1 MLNIFISLVFL
12 PLALAQFQFFEQMF
26 GQQHPGQQPRQQQ
39 TGYPGQWA
47 AHAEAVPCSDYLC
60 PGTLTCVQNPSQ
72 CPCPDAQDI
81 PCLVPDAQD
90 KDGATVLCVRGSQDC
105 SDVQR
110 LASRY
115 SK

>member
-47 AHAEAVPCSDYLC
+47 AHAEAGMYYHHEFEILPL
-60 PGTLTCVQNPSQ
+60 P
-72 CPCPDAQDI
+72 
-81 PCLVPDAQD
+81 
-90 KDGATVLCVRGSQDC
+90 
-105 SDVQR
+105 
-110 LASRY
+110 
-115 SK
+115 